1 MEVQKAVYFT
11 IHIYKNLHTIILS
24 TTNPSL
30 SIILKIFLFLMN
42 YSAPNFKL
50 KKKKMM
56 IWKEI

>member
-42 YSAPNFKL
+42 YSAPNFKF
-50 KKKKMM
+50 KKKK
-56 IWKEI
+56 KK

>member
-24 TTNPSL
+24 TINPSL
-30 SIILKIFLFLMN
+30 KFSYFLMN

-50 KKKKMM
+50 
-56 IWKEI
+56 